1 MQNKWLAVFIGFAV
15 GLFAIAAMVLA
26 VWLTIYF

>member
-1 MQNKWLAVFIGFAV
+1 MQNKWQALLVGFAV

-26 VWLTIYF
+26 VWLTFYF